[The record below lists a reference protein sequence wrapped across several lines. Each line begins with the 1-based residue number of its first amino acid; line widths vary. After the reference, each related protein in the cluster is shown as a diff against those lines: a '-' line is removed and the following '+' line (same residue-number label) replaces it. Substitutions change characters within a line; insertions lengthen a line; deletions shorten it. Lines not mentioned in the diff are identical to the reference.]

1 MCIRD
6 RSQAAAVA
14 GQDGLSEA
22 GKLANFIV
30 VDEDPLET
38 PAERLSEITVNAVF
52 FDGQMIHGSLESG
65 GRDGK
70 SL

>member
-1 MCIRD
+1 MG
-6 RSQAAAVA
+6 S
-14 GQDGLSEA
+14 LEA